1 MERLCTS
8 PTQVLYINMD
18 EIWGS
23 GITRESLLQKI
34 VLLTMIGRTPE
45 PSHRYTLV
53 CPPSDTRTLTID
65 QEAEIAGN
73 LAFLGRRSLESHNV
87 AAIGIEED
95 ENGQGMII
103 RVTVN
108 GTMLSS
114 VVAGLNKIC
123 RGLESAARCGT
134 KMWCPF
140 STLP

>member
-1 MERLCTS
+1 MDFISSTR
-8 PTQVLYINMD
+8 VLYIKMD
-18 EIWGS
+18 ETWDS

-34 VLLTMIGRTPE
+34 ALLTMIGRTPE
-45 PSHRYTLV
+45 PSHRYTFV
-53 CPPSDTRTLTID
+53 CPPSDPRALTID
-65 QEAEIAGN
+65 QEAEIAEN

-95 ENGQGMII
+95 EDGQGMII

-123 RGLESAARCGT
+123 RSLESAARCGT
-134 KMWCPF
+134 NM
-140 STLP
+140 

>member
-1 MERLCTS
+1 
-8 PTQVLYINMD
+8 
-18 EIWGS
+18 
-23 GITRESLLQKI
+23 
-34 VLLTMIGRTPE
+34 MIGRAPE
-45 PSHRYTLV
+45 PSHSYTLI
-53 CPPSDTRTLTID
+53 CPPSGTRNSTID

-123 RGLESAARCGT
+123 RGLESAARCDT